1 MAQEHFPGLKLIVRA
16 RDMAHLITLR
26 QLGVESAERET
37 FESALALGRSALVQM
52 GVGAYEARERADQF
66 RRLNLRMLEEIVAQ
80 PEDDLKFRHDAY
92 RRANALLTEMFNED
106 RQRPIDSWPEH
117 HRNETEKSD
126 G

>member
-1 MAQEHFPGLKLIVRA
+1 
-16 RDMAHLITLR
+16 MAHLITLR

-66 RRLNLRMLEEIVAQ
+66 RRLNLQMLEEIVAQ